1 MSFSWVFGC
10 NAFLIVFVV
19 QCNLVPVAQENANN
33 NIAFAGLM
41 PKDDVSPAGEK
52 PFWTKK
58 SENAETDVGNN
69 L

>member
-1 MSFSWVFGC
+1 MSFSSFFNC
-10 NAFLIVFVV
+10 NAFLMVFVV
-19 QCNLVPVAQENANN
+19 QYTRAQENANN
-33 NIAFAGLM
+33 DIAFAGFM
-41 PKDDVSPAGEK
+41 PKDDVSPADEK

>member
-1 MSFSWVFGC
+1 MSFPWVFGC
-10 NAFLIVFVV
+10 NVFLIVFVV
-19 QCNLVPVAQENANN
+19 QSIVVPVAQENANN
-33 NIAFAGLM
+33 NIAFAGFM
-41 PKDDVSPAGEK
+41 PKDDVSPADEK